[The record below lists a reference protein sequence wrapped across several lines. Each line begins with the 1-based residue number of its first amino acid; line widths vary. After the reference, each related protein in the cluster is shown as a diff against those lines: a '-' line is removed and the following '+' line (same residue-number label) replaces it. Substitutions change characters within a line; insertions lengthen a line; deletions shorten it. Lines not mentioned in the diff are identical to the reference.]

1 MGSSTSLASHI
12 NSHANSQHLGAKA
25 MTSATSSAA
34 TSTHRNTAAPR
45 TVPNRPQM
53 ERPRHLTMGTEEAA
67 VLKLDLSDLS
77 LPQVGG
83 LQVDGFK
90 PSFFERLFGKR

>member
-1 MGSSTSLASHI
+1 
-12 NSHANSQHLGAKA
+12 

-34 TSTHRNTAAPR
+34 NSMHRNSVRSAPA
-45 TVPNRPQM
+45 PQRNHT
-53 ERPRHLTMGTEEAA
+53 EQPRNLVMGTEEAA
-67 VLKLDLSDLS
+67 VLKIDLSDLS

>member
-1 MGSSTSLASHI
+1 M
-12 NSHANSQHLGAKA
+12 
-25 MTSATSSAA
+25 
-34 TSTHRNTAAPR
+34 HRNTATTAR
-45 TVPNRPQM
+45 NVPNRQQA
-53 ERPRHLTMGTEEAA
+53 EQPRHLTMGTEEAA
-67 VLKLDLSDLS
+67 VLKIDLSDLT

>member
-1 MGSSTSLASHI
+1 MS
-12 NSHANSQHLGAKA
+12 
-25 MTSATSSAA
+25 SATSSAA
-34 TSTHRNTAAPR
+34 TSVHRNTAAASRASTTAQRKTEEPR
-45 TVPNRPQM
+45 ALV
-53 ERPRHLTMGTEEAA
+53 MGTEEAA
-67 VLKLDLSDLS
+67 VLKVDLSDLS

>member
-1 MGSSTSLASHI
+1 MS
-12 NSHANSQHLGAKA
+12 
-25 MTSATSSAA
+25 SATSSAA
-34 TSTHRNTAAPR
+34 TSMHRNTATASRASATPQRKTEEPR
-45 TVPNRPQM
+45 A
-53 ERPRHLTMGTEEAA
+53 LAMGTEEAA
-67 VLKLDLSDLS
+67 VLKVDLSDLS

>member
-1 MGSSTSLASHI
+1 
-12 NSHANSQHLGAKA
+12 

-34 TSTHRNTAAPR
+34 TSMHRNTATATRSTSARPQGEQPR
-45 TVPNRPQM
+45 TLV
-53 ERPRHLTMGTEEAA
+53 MGTEEAA
-67 VLKLDLSDLS
+67 VLKVDLSDLS

>member
-1 MGSSTSLASHI
+1 M
-12 NSHANSQHLGAKA
+12 Q
-25 MTSATSSAA
+25 
-34 TSTHRNTAAPR
+34 RNTATAHRPVPAAPR
-45 TVPNRPQM
+45 QQNEQ
-53 ERPRHLTMGTEEAA
+53 PRNLLMGTEEAA
-67 VLKLDLSDLS
+67 VLKLDLSDVT